1 MKKFLF
7 LSLLTSLMVLVGCKK
22 DVESVTVTPES
33 ATLVVGNTLQL
44 KATVKPDKAPQDVSW
59 SSSDVTIAEVSA
71 SGLVTAMNVGTC
83 EITAFAG
90 DKKAVCKLTVEADVL
105 KFNANGV
112 SFEMIK
118 VDGGTFDMGGT
129 PEQGTDANE
138 NEYPVHKV
146 TLTTFYMGKTEVT
159 QALWQAVMGANPSN
173 THQDGLP
180 VESVNWDDCQSFVS
194 SLNQLLSSQLNGK
207 KFSLPTEAQ
216 WEFAARGG
224 NKSQGYKYAG
234 SNTLS
239 DVGWNSENSG
249 GRLHEVATKSP
260 NELGL
265 HDMSGNVYEWCLD
278 WRGDY
283 SSDAQTNPTGSATGV
298 VKISRGGSF
307 SWTVKGCRVTS
318 RGGNPPADRKADIG
332 LRLVLQ

>member
-7 LSLLTSLMVLVGCKK
+7 LSLFASLMVLVGCKK

-33 ATLVVGNTLQL
+33 ATVVVGKTLQL
-44 KATVKPDKAPQDVSW
+44 KATVKPDKTPQEVSW
-59 SSSDVTIAEVSA
+59 SSSDVSVAEVSSA
-71 SGLVTAMNVGTC
+71 GLVTAKREGMC
-83 EITAFAG
+83 EIIAFAG

-129 PEQGTDANE
+129 PEQGSDANE
-138 NEYPVHKV
+138 NEYPVHPV

-159 QALWQAVMGANPSN
+159 QALWVAVMGVNPSLS
-173 THQDGLP
+173 QSDKLP
-180 VESVNWDDCQSFVS
+180 IENVNWNDCQSFVTA
-194 SLNQLLSSQLNGK
+194 LNQLLSDQLGGR

-224 NKSQGYKYAG
+224 LKSKGYKYAG
-234 SNTLS
+234 SNTLN
-239 DVGWNSENSG
+239 DVGWNSDNSG
-249 GRLHEVATKSP
+249 SRLHEVATKLP

-265 HDMSGNVYEWCLD
+265 CDMSGNVYEWCQD
-278 WRGDY
+278 WRDTY
-283 SSDAQTNPTGSATGV
+283 SGAAQTDPKGPSSGI

-307 SWTVKGCRVTS
+307 SWTIRGCRTTS
-318 RGGNPPADRKADIG
+318 RGGNPPADCKADVG
-332 LRLVLQ
+332 MRLVLQ